1 MTTNIRLRTDAVGNR
16 AFIERIKSIMGNL
29 AIGRKSTKAGE
40 SYQLQE
46 PSIPYGEHFG
56 AKKGD
61 IDPENTHF
69 FDVKS

>member
-1 MTTNIRLRTDAVGNR
+1 
-16 AFIERIKSIMGNL
+16 MGNL

-46 PSIPYGEHFG
+46 PSIPYGEHLG